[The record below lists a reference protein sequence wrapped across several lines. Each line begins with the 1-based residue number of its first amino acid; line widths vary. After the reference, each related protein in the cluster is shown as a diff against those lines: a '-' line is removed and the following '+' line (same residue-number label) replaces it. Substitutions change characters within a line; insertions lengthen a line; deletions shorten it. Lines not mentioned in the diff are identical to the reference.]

1 LFPQTVEL
9 NAADF
14 ALIQDML
21 PEIHSLGFQLRP
33 FGKTTFVVDGI
44 PADLENVNEGQIIE
58 QLLEDFKNQSD
69 LRLNKREKLAKSLA
83 KNAAIKAGTKLDNQG
98 MEDLIDRLFACE
110 LPNISIHGKP
120 VIITYTLQELAER
133 FARNI

>member
-1 LFPQTVEL
+1 
-9 NAADF
+9 
-14 ALIQDML
+14 ML